1 MDSVDLNVLRSVLEW
16 RRAGQRVTLY
26 SVVQTWGSAP
36 RPPGAMLAL
45 REDGMVIGSV
55 SGGCIEDDLIARLH
69 DGRLPQDGPPVQLV
83 TYGVTREEA
92 ARFGLP
98 CGGTLRLT
106 EERVGDP
113 AWVAELLARC
123 EAHEIVARELNLSS
137 GEVLLKPASKTD
149 VLSFDDTTLRAIYGP
164 RWRLLLIG
172 AGQLSRYVA
181 EMARLL
187 DFEVLICDPRKE
199 FVYGWEEQHGRFVPG
214 MPDDAVLSIETDERT
229 AIVALTHD
237 PRLDD
242 MALLTALNSR
252 AFYVGALGSRVNSQ
266 KRRENLAQLG
276 LEPQAIER
284 LHGPIGLHIGSHT
297 PAEIALSVMSEIV
310 AIKNGIDLLQK
321 KPSQVTAQVSA

>member
-199 FVYGWEEQHGRFVPG
+199 FVYGWEEQHGRFVAG

>member
-16 RRAGQRVTLY
+16 RRAGQGVTLY

-69 DGRLPQDGPPVQLV
+69 DGRLPQDGPPVQWV

-123 EAHEIVARELNLSS
+123 EAHEIVARELNLGS

-149 VLSFDDTTLRAIYGP
+149 VLSFDETTLRAIYGP

>member
-1 MDSVDLNVLRSVLEW
+1 MDSVDLNVLSSVLDW
-16 RRAGQRVTLY
+16 RRAGHRVVLY

-55 SGGCIEDDLIARLH
+55 SGGCIEDDLISRLQ
-69 DGRLPQDGPPVQLV
+69 DGRLQDRGSVQLV
-83 TYGVTREEA
+83 TYGVTQEEA

-106 EERVGDP
+106 EEWVGDER
-113 AWVAELLARC
+113 WVEELLQRC
-123 EAHEIVARELNLSS
+123 ADHQLVARTLDLPTGRVTLHPGSRE
-137 GEVLLKPASKTD
+137 D
-149 VLSFDDTTLRAIYGP
+149 QLSFDGTTLRTVYGP

-199 FVYGWEEQHGRFVPG
+199 FAFGWEDQQARFVPG
-214 MPDDAVLSIETDERT
+214 MPDDAVLAIEPDERT

-242 MALLTALNSR
+242 MALLTALNSN
-252 AFYVGALGSRVNSQ
+252 AFYVGALGSRVTSQ

-276 LEPQAIER
+276 LTPEAVDR

-297 PAEIALSVMSEIV
+297 PAEIALSLMAEIV
-310 AIKNGIDLLQK
+310 TLKNGVALKQK
-321 KPSQVTAQVSA
+321 RPAAAEVAH